1 MRYQARGEEGGEGR
15 EGRAEPGS
23 RGGAAMLGRLFQG
36 KGRAAGGFAG
46 SSSEGGMEGFGSAPQ
61 TSGVRSPPPHTP
73 PAPLEPP
80 PPAPAPARAAAHAPS
95 SPFAS
100 APLGASSPLR
110 EHQQPC
116 GCGCPPGGVGE
127 GGRGR
132 GARRLHTTTGGRSRG
147 PVAARRRSLC
157 AVRARAGEGRADN
170 LNYSCFPRHRSK
182 LRSSR
187 QKLN

>member
-1 MRYQARGEEGGEGR
+1 MRYQAPGRGGEG
-15 EGRAEPGS
+15 GGQGGAGGP
-23 RGGAAMLGRLFQG
+23 GGAAMLGRLFQG
-36 KGRAAGGFAG
+36 KGRAAGGSAG
-46 SSSEGGMEGFGSAPQ
+46 GSSEGAMEGFGSAPQ
-61 TSGVRSPPPHTP
+61 TSGVRSPPP
-73 PAPLEPP
+73 PP
-80 PPAPAPARAAAHAPS
+80 PPPPRSDTGSRCGSRALLSFRLGPAGSISSFSPS
-95 SPFAS
+95 P
-100 APLGASSPLR
+100 GADGGR
-110 EHQQPC
+110 
-116 GCGCPPGGVGE
+116 GCPPGGVGE

-132 GARRLHTTTGGRSRG
+132 GARRLHITTGGRSRG